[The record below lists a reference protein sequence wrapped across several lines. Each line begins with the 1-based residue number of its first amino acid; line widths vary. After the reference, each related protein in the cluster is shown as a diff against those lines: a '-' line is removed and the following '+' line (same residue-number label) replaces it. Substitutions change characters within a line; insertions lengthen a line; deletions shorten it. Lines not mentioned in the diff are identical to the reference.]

1 MKKLWMVMILSMIF
15 VSGCET
21 KKVFVGEVYL
31 TSERLELY
39 LEFNESLMNTKEEST
54 HSIIRIESNKTY
66 QVIDGFGAAMTES
79 SAYNLKNAIKKE
91 EMLKAL
97 FSKEGINLN
106 MVRLTMGSSDFSL
119 SNQTYQPTAT
129 SPFSIESDRLILD
142 ILNEIEQDIKYVS
155 SPWTAPAW
163 MKDSQ
168 ALNGGNFLNSYTK
181 TYVNYFLNYLE
192 AYQKEGIEIYAVT
205 PQNEPLHQ
213 TPNYPSMLM
222 SALVQASFIHE
233 LKTQLI
239 KENSDVKIF
248 GFDHNFKDIGYPK
261 TLLNSKLSRESMD
274 GLAFHCYD
282 GDVSS
287 LNDEAFEG
295 IDLYITECS
304 GGRWATHFTSNLLWN
319 MENLLIG
326 GLNQNVK
333 GVMLWNLVLD
343 ENDGPKNG
351 GCMNCR
357 GVLTKTDQGYQKNVE
372 YYALGHFSKFHQNGA
387 KRIETTSSN
396 VNILATSFKNPGGS
410 IVLVAANKTTVDL
423 KTSIYVDGAYYQY
436 TIPKESVITI
446 EFK

>member
-1 MKKLWMVMILSMIF
+1 MILSLVLIA
-15 VSGCET
+15 GCET
-21 KKVFVGEVYL
+21 KKVYVGEVYL
-31 TSERLELY
+31 TSERLGSY
-39 LEFNESLMNTKEEST
+39 LESKESLMSIKEEST
-54 HSIIRIESNKTY
+54 LSTIRIDSNKTY

-79 SAYNLKNAIKKE
+79 SAYNLKNATKKD

-97 FSKEGINLN
+97 FSKDGINLN

-119 SNQTYQPTAT
+119 SNQTYQPTLT

-142 ILNEIEQDIKYVS
+142 ILSEIDQDIKYVS
-155 SPWTAPAW
+155 SPWTAPVW
-163 MKDSQ
+163 MKDNQ
-168 ALNGGNFLNSYTK
+168 ALNGGNFINSYTK
-181 TYVNYFLNYLE
+181 TYANYFLNYLE

-213 TPNYPSMLM
+213 TSNYPSMLM
-222 SALVQASFIHE
+222 SALVQAGFIHE

-239 KENSDVKIF
+239 KDNWDVKIL

-261 TLLNSKLSRESMD
+261 TLLNSKLSRETMD

-287 LNDEAFEG
+287 LNDEAFDG
-295 IDLYITECS
+295 VDLYITECS
-304 GGRWATHFTSNLLWN
+304 GGRWATNFTSNLLWN

-343 ENDGPKNG
+343 ENDGPTNG

-357 GVLTKTDQGYQKNVE
+357 GVLTKTAHGYQKNVE
-372 YYALGHFSKFHQNGA
+372 YYALGHFSKFYQTGA

-396 VNILATSFKNPGGS
+396 VNILATSFKNPDGS

-423 KTSIYVDGAYYQY
+423 KTSIYIDQAYYQY
-436 TIPKESVITI
+436 TIPKESVVSID
-446 EFK
+446 FK